1 MTTGVRKQ
9 INRHL
14 FLLTVS
20 KKNGG
25 ATIRYVAHI
34 SQDFINSTA
43 EKLVL
48 ILNLL
53 KWTGAI
59 KK

>member
-1 MTTGVRKQ
+1 M
-9 INRHL
+9 
-14 FLLTVS
+14 LLTVS

-25 ATIRYVAHI
+25 ASIRYVAHI
-34 SQDFINSTA
+34 SQDFVNSTA
-43 EKLVL
+43 EILVL